1 MSEKA
6 RDLLVRGVAAA
17 KAKDVDEARF
27 FLEWLLLTECTP
39 EQRSEALFWL
49 SEISN
54 DVNQKRAYLEEVLEW
69 RPNHYRAQRS
79 LAVLDGRLDPQD
91 IIDPDKPPPPP
102 ADHQTD
108 TEAQRFVCQQCG
120 GRMTYSPDGSSLECG
135 YCAQRQSVTDSAD
148 DKQVPISWQD
158 FTIAMATAKGHT
170 HQVATRTFECQAC
183 GAVILLTP
191 ETASMKCPYCNAV
204 YVLDQTET
212 RQQFPPGGVIPFR
225 ITEDRAKQILVAWC
239 NNQRLPA
246 GIRMAPHR
254 GLYFPAWIFTIS
266 GPLSWNCLVPDDN
279 DWSTSKSMG
288 GWESYSGIELVSQNN
303 ILVSASGTVTDKW
316 ISQFGDYNF
325 DQVVPYDPAFLAN
338 WPAESY
344 QITLSNASLEAR
356 SMILDQTRAA
366 IKGKIAFLHKDLQLN
381 SKDLMVESFNLVM
394 LPLWFSHF
402 RYEQNRYPILIN
414 GQTGKVWGAKP
425 AGSVRNWLSSLFQDD

>member
-27 FLEWLLLTECTP
+27 FLEWLLLTNYTP

-49 SEISN
+49 SEISA
-54 DVNQKRAYLEEVLEW
+54 DADQKRAYLEEVLEW

-91 IIDPDKPPPPP
+91 IIDPDKPPAPP
-102 ADHQTD
+102 ADHQTK
-108 TEAQRFVCQQCG
+108 TEAQRFVCPQCG
-120 GRMTYSPDGSSLECG
+120 GRMTYSPDGSSLECD
-135 YCAQRQSVTDSAD
+135 YCAQRRSVTNSTDV
-148 DKQVPISWQD
+148 KRVPISSQD

-183 GAVILLTP
+183 GVVILLAP

-204 YVLDQTET
+204 YVIDQAET
-212 RQQFPPGGVIPFR
+212 RQLVSPGEVIPFR
-225 ITEDRAKQILVAWC
+225 ITEDRAKQILVAWYEK
-239 NNQRLPA
+239 QRLPA
-246 GIRMAPHR
+246 ETRIAPHR

-266 GPLSWNCLVPDDN
+266 GPLPWKCMVPDDN
-279 DWSTSKSMG
+279 DWSTSNSMG
-288 GWESYSGIELVSQNN
+288 GWESYSGIELVSQDN

-316 ISQFGDYNF
+316 ISRLGDYNF
-325 DQVVPYDPAFLAN
+325 DQMVPYDPAFLAD

-344 QITLSNASLEAR
+344 QITLSDASLEAR
-356 SMILDQTRAA
+356 SMILDRTRAA
-366 IKGKIAFLHKDLQLN
+366 IKGKIAFRHKDLQLD
-381 SKDLMVESFNLVM
+381 SKDLMVESYNLV
-394 LPLWFSHF
+394 LFPLWLSHLH
-402 RYEQNRYPILIN
+402 YDQNRYPILIN
-414 GQTGKVWGAKP
+414 GQTGRVWGAKP
-425 AGSVRNWLSSLFQDD
+425 AGGVRNWLSSLFQDD